1 MDSAD
6 KQRISIYMDR
16 ELVKQAARYQAE
28 AGCYSRNDFVT
39 AAIRHYIAALKL
51 QENDD
56 IFCEKLA
63 SAINA
68 VLEKQTIQISKGL
81 FRYAVELEV
90 IMRMMA
96 ESGKF
101 DPETLTAFR
110 REAVNNVRRTRG
122 KVRLHSYFNRKDTDS
137 L

>member
-6 KQRISIYMDR
+6 KQRISIYMNR
-16 ELVKQAARYQAE
+16 ELVEQADRYQAE

-39 AAIRHYIAALKL
+39 AAIRHYIAGLKL

-56 IFCEKLA
+56 IFCERLA
-63 SAINA
+63 SAIST

-81 FRYAVELEV
+81 FRYAVELEI

-96 ESGKF
+96 ENQKAS
-101 DPETLTAFR
+101 PEKLIAFR
-110 REAVNNVRRTRG
+110 REAINNVRRTKG
-122 KVRLHSYFNRKDTDS
+122 KVRLDSYFKRKDTDS

>member
-16 ELVKQAARYQAE
+16 ELVKHADRYQAE
-28 AGCYSRNDFVT
+28 AGCCSRNDFVT

-63 SAINA
+63 SAINT
-68 VLEKQTIQISKGL
+68 VLEKQTIQIS
-81 FRYAVELEV
+81 
-90 IMRMMA
+90 

-101 DPETLTAFR
+101 EPETLTAFR
-110 REAVNNVRRTRG
+110 REAVNNVRQTRG
-122 KVRLHSYFNRKDTDS
+122 KVRLDSYFKRKDTES

>member
-16 ELVKQAARYQAE
+16 ELVKQADPYQAE
-28 AGCYSRNDFVT
+28 AGCCSRNDFVI

-51 QENDD
+51 QEKDD

-63 SAINA
+63 SAINT

-81 FRYAVELEV
+81 FRYAVELEI

-96 ESGKF
+96 ENGKF
-101 DPETLTAFR
+101 GPETLTAFR
-110 REAVNNVRRTRG
+110 REAINNVRRTRG
-122 KVRLHSYFNRKDTDS
+122 KVRLDSYFNRKDTDS